1 VKNPTNNYG
10 AMHIGVPIAMSIL
23 GLALIIVGGL
33 NGSDLVFGI
42 GVGLIVS
49 FYAMLFAGLAAD
61 ELNYI
66 VTAEVWAGPEPD
78 LYRYEVDRYGETEH
92 ALVYAA
98 TADTDTVDAQTVHFS
113 DHDGNTIAI
122 FSHVSRVEGRKVK
135 SEED

>member
-1 VKNPTNNYG
+1 
-10 AMHIGVPIAMSIL
+10 
-23 GLALIIVGGL
+23 
-33 NGSDLVFGI
+33 VFGI
-42 GVGLIVS
+42 GVGVIVG
-49 FYAMLFAGLAAD
+49 FFAMLFAGLAAD

-66 VTAEVWAGPEPD
+66 VTAEVWAEPEPEPEPD

-122 FSHVSRVEGRKVK
+122 FSHVSRVEGRKVT